1 METPALAMTMVRLSR
16 RSSMTTG
23 AAAFKHSDAGKRSHV
38 GKHSDA
44 GAATGAPP
52 SGGAGLQP
60 LEVLDRNLIR

>member
-1 METPALAMTMVRLSR
+1 
-16 RSSMTTG
+16 MTTG

-60 LEVLDRNLIR
+60 LEVLDHNLIR